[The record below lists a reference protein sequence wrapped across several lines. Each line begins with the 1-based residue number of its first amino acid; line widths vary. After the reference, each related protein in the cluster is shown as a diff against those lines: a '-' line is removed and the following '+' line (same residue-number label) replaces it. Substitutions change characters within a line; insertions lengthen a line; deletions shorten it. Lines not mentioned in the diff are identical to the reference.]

1 MSDFSNARI
10 VVIGGGTG
18 SFTLLKSLKKHT
30 EHITALV
37 NMVDDG
43 GSTGVLR
50 DELGVLPPGDVR
62 QCLVALSETPLLR
75 DLFSYR
81 FEEGTFAGH
90 AFGNLFM
97 AGLEKVTGSFHEA
110 VEEASRV
117 LNITGAVEP
126 TVLNELRLCVKLPSG
141 KTVRGQN
148 AVDTSNFESSKPDI
162 WLEPMPMV
170 NPAAVK
176 AIDVAD
182 LIIIAPGNLYS
193 SLAPALMIAELAEA
207 LQHTKAPKL
216 YVCNLVTKPGQTD
229 GFMVSDFASEI
240 ERFVGSKLLDY
251 VLYNTREPG
260 HDLLKKY
267 ASQGEYWVQVDESI
281 LEKAH
286 YRAVGVELVGDIF
299 KPSSKAD
306 LLPRTLIRHDSDTV
320 ARAIEEIYR
329 GSV

>member
-1 MSDFSNARI
+1 MSDFSGANI

-97 AGLEKVTGSFHEA
+97 AGLEKVTGSFHDA

-117 LNITGAVEP
+117 LNIVGAVEP
-126 TVLNELRLCVKLPSG
+126 TALNELTLCVKLPNG
-141 KTVRGQN
+141 KVVRGQN
-148 AVDTSNFESSKPDI
+148 AVDTSDFESSKPDV
-162 WLEPMPMV
+162 WLEPMPEV
-170 NPAAVK
+170 NPE
-176 AIDVAD
+176 AIQAIQSAD

-207 LQHTKAPKL
+207 LQRTKAPKL

-229 GFMVSDFASEI
+229 GFTVSDFAGEI
-240 ERFVGSKLLDY
+240 ERFVGMKFLDH
-251 VLYNTREPG
+251 VLYNTREPS

-281 LEKAH
+281 LGRSH
-286 YRAVGVELVGDIF
+286 YQAVGAELVGDIF
-299 KPSSKAD
+299 KPEAKKD
-306 LLPRTLIRHDSDTV
+306 LMRRTLIRHDSDAV
-320 ARAIEEIYR
+320 ARAIEGVYHDA
-329 GSV
+329 V